1 MTTSP
6 ATGLLDLQRGYGNS
20 AVGVLISREADL
32 LGALGGRFARG
43 VGSALGG
50 ILAGVAGG
58 VGSSAG
64 TASRGPAS
72 AARAG
77 ASPKSAPAE
86 AAYTGMVAI
95 AGPTAGV
102 TMMLAIGLRDEAK
115 LTNVLFWAAHPEMT
129 GKRIAAGQR
138 ALAADWV
145 RLRDTVVRPAL
156 RSAPK
161 PAAPKPG
168 GAGTG
173 PSGPVAPGPVPVPYP
188 NTTRPP
194 APTGPAPTGPTPT
207 TPHPTTPTSP
217 SSGPSTLPGGTT
229 VAGGTLRD
237 SRLAELVASVKHP
250 TVSAAADELAA
261 IEERSRALFA
271 DKKGHSQ
278 TEEKGAGRDQLVEG
292 IAKLRGLIADIAA
305 AGLPPAVAGEI
316 TRRMYLAINEVSPFY
331 AQSTNTDLLEG
342 KEQAKEL
349 GTSTDVTTRTCNITS
364 LGMALEA
371 LGKSPDD
378 YTGNRAIVSA
388 VAAAFKPEVAAADM
402 KVSRGG
408 DWGAMAGLRM
418 PDFLQLA
425 AIAEQLKSA
434 AASQEQILAA
444 TRTAWSEILGIFYL
458 EKLAKR
464 FGVSTATKP
473 FTLDPSKARKEQGK
487 EAMAFKGWAKK
498 YRTAVEK
505 MTDTRNQMGA
515 ATGRRRDKLEAEY
528 AAMRK
533 KLAAAFTDGAKGAP
547 DLAAYKQAVLTQI
560 APELEGGAQVEV
572 SIAGHYVR
580 LQAIHDDHLVIDDPA
595 RAARANRKVT
605 WEEARAMGYFN
616 YRLVLTA

>member
-1 MTTSP
+1 VS
-6 ATGLLDLQRGYGNS
+6 G
-20 AVGVLISREADL
+20 
-32 LGALGGRFARG
+32 GALGDG
-43 VGSALGG
+43 
-50 ILAGVAGG
+50 
-58 VGSSAG
+58 
-64 TASRGPAS
+64 
-72 AARAG
+72 
-77 ASPKSAPAE
+77 
-86 AAYTGMVAI
+86 
-95 AGPTAGV
+95 
-102 TMMLAIGLRDEAK
+102 
-115 LTNVLFWAAHPEMT
+115 
-129 GKRIAAGQR
+129 
-138 ALAADWV
+138 
-145 RLRDTVVRPAL
+145 
-156 RSAPK
+156 
-161 PAAPKPG
+161 
-168 GAGTG
+168 
-173 PSGPVAPGPVPVPYP
+173 
-188 NTTRPP
+188 
-194 APTGPAPTGPTPT
+194 
-207 TPHPTTPTSP
+207 
-217 SSGPSTLPGGTT
+217 
-229 VAGGTLRD
+229 
-237 SRLAELVASVKHP
+237 RLAELVASVKHP
-250 TVSAAADELAA
+250 AVTAAADELAA
-261 IEERSRALFA
+261 LEERSRALFA

-292 IAKLRGLIADIAA
+292 IAKLRGLIAGIAG

-371 LGKSPDD
+371 LGRSPDD
-378 YTGNRAIVSA
+378 YTGNRAVVSA
-388 VAAAFKPEVAAADM
+388 VAAAFKPEVAAATM

-434 AASQEQILAA
+434 AASQEQIVSAA
-444 TRTAWSEILGIFYL
+444 KAAWSDILSIFYL

-473 FTLDPSKARKEQGK
+473 FTLDPSKERKEQGK

-498 YRTAVEK
+498 YRSAVEK
-505 MTDTRNQMGA
+505 MTDTRNQMEA

-616 YRLVLTA
+616 YRLVIEG